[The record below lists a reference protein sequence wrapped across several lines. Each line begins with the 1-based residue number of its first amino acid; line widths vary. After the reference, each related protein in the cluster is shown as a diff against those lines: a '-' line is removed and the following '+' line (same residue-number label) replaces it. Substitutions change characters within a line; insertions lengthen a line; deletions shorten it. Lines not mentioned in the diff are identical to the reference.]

1 MVGSTSKP
9 IVIELYGENINE
21 LLEVGDK
28 IKNKIEQIPGAVD
41 VEITQKARRP
51 EVWVDVDKERSALL
65 GVRTN
70 DVAQALRAYY
80 YGVEFDEDYWEGE
93 DNYEIWLRLEPEQ
106 RHSWDTRINC

>member
-1 MVGSTSKP
+1 MC
-9 IVIELYGENINE
+9 IRDRI
-21 LLEVGDK
+21 
-28 IKNKIEQIPGAVD
+28 
-41 VEITQKARRP
+41 
-51 EVWVDVDKERSALL
+51 WVDVDKERSALL

-106 RHSWDTRINC
+106 RHSWDTLDKLCLLYTSRCV

>member
-1 MVGSTSKP
+1 M
-9 IVIELYGENINE
+9 
-21 LLEVGDK
+21 
-28 IKNKIEQIPGAVD
+28 
-41 VEITQKARRP
+41 
-51 EVWVDVDKERSALL
+51 DKERSALL

-106 RHSWDTRINC
+106 RHSWDTLNKLLVPSTTGEMVRLTNVAKIREELGPLKFIEK